1 MFRRALYI
9 LTLLTVAAA
18 SAHAATLSVVLRDTQ
33 GAPAGNAVLTLTPA
47 AGQTIPSRLPEQATI
62 DQRGQMFMP
71 LVAAI
76 RLGGRVVFANN
87 DNTMHQVYSFSAIR
101 QFEAEIE
108 KGQRSKPVLFDKAGV
123 AVIGCNIHDNMIA
136 YVFVSDAPIGAVTGA
151 TGETRL
157 KDVPPGAYKVSIWHP
172 RMAAGQSPIVFE
184 MTVGTAD
191 ASIAHTLSLV
201 PEKTASMHGQHKQ
214 SY

>member
-1 MFRRALYI
+1 
-9 LTLLTVAAA
+9 
-18 SAHAATLSVVLRDTQ
+18 
-33 GAPAGNAVLTLTPA
+33 
-47 AGQTIPSRLPEQATI
+47 
-62 DQRGQMFMP
+62 
-71 LVAAI
+71 
-76 RLGGRVVFANN
+76 
-87 DNTMHQVYSFSAIR
+87 MHQVYSFSAIR

-108 KGQRSKPVLFDKAGV
+108 KGQRSRPVVFDKAGV

-151 TGETRL
+151 TGEIRL

-184 MTVGTAD
+184 TRVGTAD